1 MKPIVALVGRPNVG
15 KSTLFNR
22 LMGGQYA
29 VVHETPGTTRDRL
42 YGEVDW
48 RGRTFSIV
56 DTGGIGL
63 DAAGQLDQSVIGQAE
78 AAIEEADTIVFLLD
92 VRAGPVSVDVD
103 IADRLRRTTKPV
115 LLVANKA
122 DSPSDRTRATDFFEL
137 GLGEP
142 LALSAVRGMGTGDLL
157 DSIVETFP
165 PVDEA
170 TMAVEPDAEAIPV
183 AILGRPNVGKSSL
196 LNAIAG
202 EERVIV
208 DNTPGTTRDAIDTT
222 IAHNGVPVVLI
233 DTAGIRRRGRIERGI
248 EAFSVM
254 RALRAVDRADIAML
268 VIDAYDGVTAQD
280 AHVGGAIHEA
290 AKGCV
295 IAVNKW
301 DLVERSPDSGAKY
314 LKMVRKNLQ
323 FLDYA
328 PVVFISAKTGL
339 NVNRLLD
346 RVVKIAEERQRRIPT
361 AQVNEFMRE
370 ITTSHPLTER
380 GKQLKVLYSTQ
391 AAANPPTFV
400 LFVNDPEIVHFSH
413 KRYIENQLRRR
424 FGFEGTGIKIIIRGR
439 SEG

>member
-1 MKPIVALVGRPNVG
+1 MRPIIAFVGRPNVG

-22 LMGGQYA
+22 LLGGQYA

-42 YGEVDW
+42 YGEVEW
-48 RGRTFSIV
+48 RGRTFSVV

-63 DAAGQLDQSVIGQAE
+63 DAAGELDESVIGQAE
-78 AAIEEADTIVFLLD
+78 AAIAEADTIVFLTD
-92 VRAGPVSVDVD
+92 VRAGPVPVDIE

-115 LLVANKA
+115 ILVANKGDA
-122 DSPSDRTRATDFFEL
+122 SSDELRGTDFFEL

-142 LALSAVRGMGTGDLL
+142 LVISAVRGMGTGDLL
-157 DSIVETFP
+157 DRIVATLP
-165 PVDEA
+165 PEDEGESDEESD
-170 TMAVEPDAEAIPV
+170 TIPV

-208 DNTPGTTRDAIDTT
+208 NQMPGTTRDAIDTT
-222 IAHNGVPVVLI
+222 IDYHGTPLVLI
-233 DTAGIRRRGRIERGI
+233 DTAGIRRRGKIERGI
-248 EAFSVM
+248 EAYSVM
-254 RALRAVDRADIAML
+254 RAMRAVDRADVGVL
-268 VIDAYDGVTAQD
+268 VIDAHDGVTAQD
-280 AHVGGAIHEA
+280 THVGGAIHEA

-314 LKMVRKNLQ
+314 LAAMRRGLV

-339 NVNRLLD
+339 NVPKVLE
-346 RVVKIAEERQRRIPT
+346 RVIKIAEERKKRISTP
-361 AQVNEFMRE
+361 QVNDFMRE
-370 ITTSHPLTER
+370 ITTSHPLNEK
-380 GKQLKVLYSTQ
+380 GKLLKVLYATQ

-400 LFVNDPEIVHFSH
+400 LFVNDPELMHFSY

-424 FGFEGTGIKIIIRGR
+424 FGFEGTGIKIIVRGR